1 MSDKKLVAFFDN
13 VGRTIFGEQVDES
26 DTNLKVKNPVV
37 LHVQQ
42 AEGGRMALQLF
53 PCFFRE
59 FLIDPNE
66 GVVVDYNKS
75 NISICDKGMTFN
87 VQLSV
92 QYENMFKAI
101 EEAPVITP
109 TTPVAGPDA
118 VASPPAEQNDVIQ
131 LFDE

>member
-1 MSDKKLVAFFDN
+1 
-13 VGRTIFGEQVDES
+13 
-26 DTNLKVKNPVV
+26 
-37 LHVQQ
+37 
-42 AEGGRMALQLF
+42 MALQLF

-118 VASPPAEQNDVIQ
+118 QPADSNVVN
-131 LFDE
+131 LFDD